1 MMSRI
6 YNTTEIMW
14 INNNNDLERRDQ
26 QLELKGSPDNVF
38 SEGLR
43 TLWSFTQSLISQ
55 HKLTSD
61 Q

>member
-26 QLELKGSPDNVF
+26 QLELKRSQDNGS

-43 TLWSFTQSLISQ
+43 TLRSVTQCLQLSN
-55 HKLTSD
+55 
-61 Q
+61 

>member
-1 MMSRI
+1 MISRI